1 MRLGV
6 LGGTFD
12 PVHVGHLILAEAA
25 REELALERVLF
36 VPAGQPW
43 RKAERQITASEHRVA
58 MVRLAVEDNP
68 AFEVCTVEVQAPGP
82 SYTVET
88 LERIREENGDAELFF
103 VVGQDSFRDMPNWK
117 EPAKIAE
124 LAMIAVTGRPGYGKG
139 AKDSPS
145 LPALHAES
153 RVTRFHMPEV
163 GFSATAIRERAG
175 RGKSIKYLVTPAVEA
190 YIRKNKLYVG

>member
-12 PVHVGHLILAEAA
+12 PVHIGHLILGEAA
-25 REELALERVLF
+25 REELALDRVLF

-43 RKAERQITASEHRVA
+43 RKAARQITASEHRVA
-58 MVRLAVEDNP
+58 MARLAVEDNP

-88 LERIREENGDAELFF
+88 LERIRAENGDAELFF
-103 VVGQDSFRDMPNWK
+103 IVGLDSFRDMPNWK

-124 LAMIAVTGRPGYGKG
+124 LAMIAVTGRPGYSEGV
-139 AKDSPS
+139 KDSPS
-145 LPALHAES
+145 LPELHAEN
-153 RVTRFHMPEV
+153 RVTRFHMSEV
-163 GFSATAIRERAG
+163 GFSATAIRERVG
-175 RGKSIKYLVTPAVEA
+175 RGKSIKYLVPPAVER
-190 YIRKNKLYVG
+190 YIRKNELYVG